1 MTIVITSGEPAGIGP
16 DVILQAA
23 CKQTLAA
30 VVLGDVD
37 LFQERAALLNL
48 SLTIESYYGQ
58 ELPTNKGHLLVKHL
72 PLRKK
77 VEPGV
82 ASLSNAEYIMSQ
94 LDHAVNG
101 CLNNTYSA
109 MVTAPVNKAIIS
121 EAGVAFSGHTEYIA
135 KLTHTKH
142 VVMML
147 ACKEM
152 RVALVTTHLPLSEVP
167 KSITPIKLEQT
178 ILTVRAA
185 LQNQFGIRSPII
197 MVAGLNPHA
206 GEGGYLGSEEIEII
220 APVLARFNPSEV
232 IGPMAA
238 DTMYSHENCQ
248 KADAFIAM
256 YHDQGLAVLKYAGFG
271 RSVNITLGL
280 PIIRTSVDHG
290 TAFDLAGTGKSS
302 EDSLLYAIEQAQQQ
316 VLNYSRV

>member
-23 CKQTLAA
+23 AKNTLAA
-30 VVLGDVD
+30 VVLGDID
-37 LFQERAALLNL
+37 LFRERAKLLNL
-48 SLTIESYYGQ
+48 SLNIESYYGQ
-58 ELPTNKGHLLVKHL
+58 ELPSTSGHLLVHHL
-72 PLRKK
+72 PLRQKI
-77 VEPGV
+77 EPGI
-82 ASLSNAEYIMSQ
+82 ASLSNAEYILAQ
-94 LDHAVNG
+94 LEHSVNG

-109 MVTAPVNKAIIS
+109 MVTAPVNKEIIN
-121 EAGVAFSGHTEYIA
+121 EAGFNFSGHTEYIA
-135 KLTHTKH
+135 NLTQTKH

-147 ACKEM
+147 ACQQM
-152 RVALVTTHLPLSEVP
+152 RVALVTTHLPLSEVS
-167 KSITPIKLEQT
+167 KAITPVKLEQT

-185 LQNQFGIRSPII
+185 LQNQFGIESPLI

-206 GEGGYLGSEEIEII
+206 GEGGYLGTEEIEII
-220 APVLARFNPSEV
+220 APVLARFNPAEV

-238 DTMYSHENCQ
+238 DTMFTHDNCQ

-271 RSVNITLGL
+271 QSVNITLGL

-290 TAFDLAGTGKSS
+290 TAFDLAGTGKAS
-302 EDSLLYAIEQAQQQ
+302 EDSLVYAIEQAQLQ
-316 VLNYSRV
+316 VLA